1 MPSPHQETIT
11 LTVKAGTRAML
22 KSLREQTGLTKEDV
36 FNLGFRYIA
45 LKQAH
50 DIKKRAGLK
59 GKIAGVIN
67 GIRRNIT
74 PTQDDL

>member
-1 MPSPHQETIT
+1 MSSSHQETIT
-11 LTVKAGTRAML
+11 LTVKAGTRELL
-22 KSLREQTGLTKEDV
+22 KNLREQTGLTKEDV
-36 FNLGFRYIA
+36 LKLGFRYIA

-67 GIRRNIT
+67 GFRRNIT